1 MPKYK
6 FSAVNAAGK
15 KIEGAIDAPNREAF
29 KQKIRGMRLQLI
41 SAQVIDSPKA
51 AQDRAPDDESPVLGV
66 AMMKWIYKDAN
77 GDIQLSLG
85 SDNPGIKDLI
95 IFTKQFATMLQSG
108 VTLSNALTMLARQQR
123 SRTFRKCISSI
134 RNSIESGSKLSDAME
149 SYPKIFDVLF
159 ISMIRAGEASGGLDR
174 ILLQLTGYIERSAK
188 IKAQIKKAMT
198 YPTMVSVVAF
208 GIVWGLLAFV
218 VPAMAENF
226 KGEGKPLP
234 ALTLWV
240 MGASDIIVK
249 SWQIVIMV
257 VVAAI
262 IAFIRWKDTKT
273 GRYQFDKMAI
283 KAPVVGSVLKKIAV
297 SRFCNTMA
305 SMLSSGV
312 NLLESL
318 SICASS
324 AGNRVLEDFILGI
337 RAGIEKGSKLSE
349 PMKAGGIF
357 PDMVVS
363 MIMVGEETGKI
374 DEMLAKIAQFYD
386 EEVEFA
392 IAGMLSLIEP
402 IMLVG
407 IGGVV
412 AVILLAMYLPMFE
425 MAGNV

>member
-15 KIEGAIDAPNREAF
+15 KIEGHLDAPNREAF
-29 KQKIRGMRLQLI
+29 KQKIRGMRLQLV

-51 AQDRAPDDESPVLGV
+51 VQDRTPDDETPVIGT
-66 AMMKWIYKDAN
+66 AFMKWIYRDGN

-108 VTLSNALTMLARQQR
+108 VTLSTALTMLAGQQR
-123 SRTFRKCISSI
+123 SRTFRKCISRI
-134 RNSIESGSKLSDAME
+134 RNSIETGSKLSDAME
-149 SYPKIFDVLF
+149 SHPQIFDVLY

-198 YPTMVSVVAF
+198 YPTMVSIVAF
-208 GIVWGLLAFV
+208 FIVWGLLAFV

-226 KGEGKPLP
+226 KGEGKALP
-234 ALTLWV
+234 ALTVWV
-240 MGASDIIVK
+240 LGLSDIIVK
-249 SWQIVIMV
+249 SWQMVIMGIVGIVI
-257 VVAAI
+257 
-262 IAFIRWKDTKT
+262 AFFRWKDTKS
-273 GRYQFDKMAI
+273 GRYQFDKLSL

-297 SRFCNTMA
+297 SRFCNTMS

-318 SICASS
+318 TICASS
-324 AGNRVLEDFILGI
+324 AGNRVLEDFILSI
-337 RAGIEKGSKLSE
+337 RRGIEKGSKLSE
-349 PMKAGGIF
+349 PMKQSNIF
-357 PDMVVS
+357 PEMVVS

-374 DEMLAKIAQFYD
+374 DEMLAKIASFYD

-412 AVILLAMYLPMFE
+412 AIILLAMYLPMFE